1 MKEDPLLAPGKQLLG
16 YRIIRPIGAGGM
28 GAVFEAEET
37 TIGRRV
43 AIKALLPELLSDER
57 NIQRFEREAKSM
69 SLVRHPSVIDVFA
82 FGKLDDG
89 RPYFVMPLLV
99 GRSLREELS
108 RSGKFAPAAAWAVL
122 REVGLGLA
130 AAHKASVL
138 HRDLKPEN
146 IFLADYDDAVRPIL
160 LDFGIAKWTEDASDP
175 SSAPAANLTATG
187 APIGTP
193 IYMAPEQWWSQPP
206 DATTDQ
212 YAFGI
217 VLYELLAGRP
227 PFFSSKYP
235 ELLSLHL
242 HSPPPALSEHGVV
255 VSEAVTALLEKLVAK
270 DGKQRF
276 SDMAMVVAEGDRAF
290 GFATGASLQS
300 LRAET
305 PLGAKQ
311 PAAPKAALAEVGTA
325 PTELAAPTASISQPS
340 WRVPLLVVLLWLGL
354 FWLVGYAG
362 TEQHAVH
369 RWLMMSGFG
378 GPLSVLLFVIALAS
392 LIGLGARARGSSRIT
407 LALFALSLLP
417 ALGAAISTFTGW
429 QRVVSVVESSDAGV
443 GFQILHLGRY
453 ELGSGD
459 FLGLGLSSALFG
471 GLVAYQ
477 TRAARRLAPT
487 TSSTIIGE
495 NRRAAWAVRG
505 LGIAMLLSALA
516 LVLAHA
522 HSASFLLCV
531 AGMVMFAFA
540 ELTGSLDREACLA
553 SGLGAVMA
561 ARGTAIGRA
570 DAHAA
575 SAWPEFAQTRAERI
589 EAIIRADLDRA
600 VTVSASWVV
609 LAAVALTLAWLFLR
623 PSPNPTPHRFQRIS
637 LQILVLV
644 LCLLPQ
650 FLVERAFQ
658 DRRNQ
663 LSSSLREQFTLFAK
677 LAPPSAQDAT
687 LPAPAIAPAVQV
699 TLERVAVNG
708 QEVGRVA
715 ALDSAAGRQAI
726 ATAIIQV
733 LAKSKPAQDPD
744 SRAIDLSCTFDH
756 ALSWS
761 RIAEILSIAHDG
773 GARDVDLLF
782 TRGGVVNL
790 PAYAPPEA
798 GFLIPGDFAAVPVSL
813 GNEGFEPDPSS
824 TFEQATPALLER
836 ASVTTPVRVAID
848 SKAR

>member
-1 MKEDPLLAPGKQLLG
+1 VKEDRLLTPGTQLLG
-16 YRIIRPIGAGGM
+16 YRIVRPLGAGGM
-28 GAVFEAEET
+28 GAVYEAEET

-43 AIKALLPELLSDER
+43 AIKALLPELASDER
-57 NIQRFEREAKSM
+57 NLQRFEREAKSM
-69 SLVRHPSVIDVFA
+69 SLVRHPAVIDVFA

-89 RPYFVMPLLV
+89 RPYFVMPLLS

-108 RSGKFAPAAAWAVL
+108 RCGKFTPAAAWAVL

-146 IFLADYDDAVRPIL
+146 IFLAAYDDAVRPVL
-160 LDFGIAKWTEDASDP
+160 LDFGIAKWTEDPSDP
-175 SSAPAANLTATG
+175 ASAPPANLTATG

-193 IYMAPEQWWSQPP
+193 VYMAPEQWWSQPV

-217 VLYELLAGRP
+217 MLYELMAGRP
-227 PFFSSKYP
+227 PFLSSKYP

-242 HSPPPALSEHGVV
+242 HAPPPPLSEHGVV
-255 VSEAVTALLEKLVAK
+255 VSEAVTTFLEKLVAK
-270 DGKQRF
+270 SGEQRF
-276 SDMAMVVAEGDRAF
+276 ADMAMVVAEGDRAF
-290 GFATGASLQS
+290 GFATGGGVNS
-300 LRAET
+300 LRAD
-305 PLGAKQ
+305 
-311 PAAPKAALAEVGTA
+311 ALVSEPRSGLRAEASEVGTA
-325 PTELAAPTASISQPS
+325 RTELATSTDSAPQPT

-362 TEQHAVH
+362 TERHAVH
-369 RWLMMSGFG
+369 HWMTMAGFG
-378 GPLSVLLFVIALAS
+378 GPLSVLLFVIALIS
-392 LIGLGARARGSSRIT
+392 LIALGARARGSSRIT

-417 ALGAAISTFTGW
+417 ALGASISTFTGW

-453 ELGSGD
+453 ELASGD

-471 GLVAYQ
+471 GLLTYQ

-495 NRRAAWAVRG
+495 NRRAAWALRG
-505 LGIAMLLSALA
+505 LGIAMFSSALA
-516 LVLAHA
+516 LTLASA

-531 AGMVMFAFA
+531 AGLVMFAFA

-575 SAWPEFAQTRAERI
+575 SAWPEFAQTRAERV
-589 EAIIRADLDRA
+589 EAIVRADLDRA

-609 LAAVALTLAWLFLR
+609 LAAVALVLIWLFLR
-623 PSPNPTPHRFQRIS
+623 PSPNPNPHRLQHIS

-663 LSSSLREQFTLFAK
+663 LSNSLREQFTLFAK
-677 LAPPSAQDAT
+677 LEPPSTQDAT
-687 LPAPAIAPAVQV
+687 LPPPAIAPAVQV

-726 ATAIIQV
+726 AAAIIQI
-733 LAKSKPAQDPD
+733 LAKSKPAQDPS
-744 SRAIDLSCTFDH
+744 SRVVDLSCTFDH
-756 ALSWS
+756 ALTWS

-782 TRGGVVNL
+782 TRGEAVNL

-813 GNEGFEPDPSS
+813 GNDGFKPDASS
-824 TFEQATPALLER
+824 TFEQATQALLER
-836 ASVTTPVRVAID
+836 AKKATPVRVAVD
-848 SKAR
+848 SGAR